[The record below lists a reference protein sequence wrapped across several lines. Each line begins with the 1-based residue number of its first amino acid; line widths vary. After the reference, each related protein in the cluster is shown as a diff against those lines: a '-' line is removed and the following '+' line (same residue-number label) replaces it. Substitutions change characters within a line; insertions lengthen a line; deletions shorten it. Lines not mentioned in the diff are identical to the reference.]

1 MAQIN
6 REIFRVFGYFLG
18 FLLLIQIGHAFEF
31 KVGGPTAS
39 WKVPSDDSNAASFYN
54 QWAQKNRF
62 QIGDTLLF
70 VYNADV
76 DSVLHV
82 SKYDYE
88 SCNTESPAVEKFT
101 GGNTV
106 FKFNQ
111 SGPHYFISGVADHC
125 RKNEKLVVVVLADRT
140 GKHGSSAA
148 PPASPPPSP
157 ENVPVPPPSPAP
169 SGESPPSDGAEEN
182 PTSAPS
188 EEDSPPKNGAS
199 SSIVGVAGFL
209 GSVAALV
216 LAI

>member
-88 SCNTESPAVEKFT
+88 SCNTESPAEKFAD
-101 GGNTV
+101 GHTV

-125 RKNEKLVVVVLADRT
+125 RKNEKLVVVVMADRT

-148 PPASPPPSP
+148 PPSPPPSP

-182 PTSAPS
+182 PTPAPS
-188 EEDSPPKNGAS
+188 EEDSPPNNGAS
-199 SSIVGVAGFL
+199 SSIVGVASFL
-209 GSVAALV
+209 GSVAAFV